1 VRQIYPGG
9 PGTVGDD
16 GGGGG
21 ESTVDLAAAYA
32 YPSWWTGTGA
42 GERPAWVRANMVTS
56 ADGATAVKGASGALS
71 SDGDRQLFGVLRGLA
86 DVILVG
92 AGTARAERYGPAQPQ
107 GGWAPL
113 REGRPATPPIAIVTG
128 KLDLNL
134 SSPLLRA
141 APGYARTIV
150 LTAQSAPPDRRE
162 QAAKWAD
169 VVIAGSRHVDL
180 ATAIGALAGR
190 GLRRILTEGGPRLL
204 GQLVA
209 ADLLDELCVTVSP
222 LLAGGDAARITAG
235 ADLPSPRRFR
245 LGHVLEAE
253 GSLFCRYVRVA
264 P

>member
-1 VRQIYPGG
+1 M
-9 PGTVGDD
+9 GDD

-32 YPSWWTGTGA
+32 YPSWWAGTGA

-141 APGYARTIV
+141 APAYARTIV

-169 VVIAGSRHVDL
+169 VMIAGSRHVDL
-180 ATAIGALAGR
+180 ATAISALARR

-253 GSLFCRYVRVA
+253 GSLFCRYVRAA

>member
-1 VRQIYPGG
+1 M
-9 PGTVGDD
+9 GDD

-21 ESTVDLAAAYA
+21 ESTADLVAAYA
-32 YPSWWTGTGA
+32 YPPGWAGTGA

-71 SDGDRQLFGVLRGLA
+71 SDKDRQLFGVLRGLA

-92 AGTARAERYGPAQPQ
+92 AETARAERYGPAQPQ
-107 GGWAPL
+107 GGGWALL

-128 KLDLNL
+128 KLDLDL

-141 APGYARTIV
+141 APACARTIV
-150 LTAQSAPPDRRE
+150 LTARSAPPDRRQ

-180 ATAIGALAGR
+180 ATAISALADR

-209 ADLLDELCVTVSP
+209 ADLLDELCLTVSP
-222 LLAGGDAARITAG
+222 LLAGGDAARITVG

-253 GSLFCRYVRVA
+253 GSLFCRYLRVA

>member
-1 VRQIYPGG
+1 
-9 PGTVGDD
+9 
-16 GGGGG
+16 
-21 ESTVDLAAAYA
+21 
-32 YPSWWTGTGA
+32 
-42 GERPAWVRANMVTS
+42 M
-56 ADGATAVKGASGALS
+56 
-71 SDGDRQLFGVLRGLA
+71 
-86 DVILVG
+86 
-92 AGTARAERYGPAQPQ
+92 
-107 GGWAPL
+107 
-113 REGRPATPPIAIVTG
+113 
-128 KLDLNL
+128 
-134 SSPLLRA
+134 
-141 APGYARTIV
+141 

-180 ATAIGALAGR
+180 ATAIRALAGR